1 MNTDHKT
8 MFSPAERADSKNIST
23 DAQLLATV
31 ESLHH
36 VGNAVPCIVLILN
49 KQGQV
54 VYRNQRLA
62 ELLRTA
68 SDQAVLGKRPGE
80 LFDCIHAYESP
91 NGCGTTKFCR
101 ECGAVKAIQKTQTQG
116 IPAVDECRIITRK
129 GDAYEFRVWASP
141 FHYSDKDFTIF
152 SLKDISDEKRRHVLE
167 RTFFHDINNLLS
179 SIKGYSD
186 ILLLRGSRDPEKVSK
201 YINNINLAIKQ
212 LCKEISSHRSLLQT
226 EKGESAVSIS
236 NVNSCLALEEI
247 IRLFSESK
255 KWRGRVIVIDEDSD
269 EVEVATDQTLLFR
282 VIENMVKNALE
293 ATAKGEQV
301 HISCKRSESSA
312 VFSVHN
318 PDYMPDSVQLQVFQR
333 SFSTKGKGR
342 GIGTYSMKLF
352 GEKYL
357 NGKVWFSS
365 TEDEGTTFYL
375 SLPLTY
381 PHIS

>member
-8 MFSPAERADSKNIST
+8 MFAPAERADSKNIST

-49 KQGQV
+49 KQRQI
-54 VYRNQRLA
+54 VYRNQRLE
-62 ELLRTA
+62 ELLRAT
-68 SDQAVLGKRPGE
+68 SDQAILGKLPGE
-80 LFDCIHAYESP
+80 LFECIHAYESP

-101 ECGAVKAIQKTQTQG
+101 ECGALKAIQKNQTQG
-116 IPAVDECRIITRK
+116 ITAVDECRIITK
-129 GDAYEFRVWASP
+129 NGHAYEFRVWASP

-152 SLKDISDEKRRHVLE
+152 SLMDISDEKRRHVLE
-167 RTFFHDINNLLS
+167 RTFFHDVNNLLMTIQS
-179 SIKGYSD
+179 YSE
-186 ILLLRGSRDPEKVSK
+186 LLYLRGSRDPEKVSK
-201 YINNINLAIKQ
+201 YIKKIDLASKQ
-212 LCKEISSHRSLLQT
+212 LCREISSHRILLQA
-226 EKGESAVSIS
+226 EKGESAVRIS
-236 NVNSCLALEEI
+236 NVNSRLVLDEI
-247 IRLFSESK
+247 IHLFSESK
-255 KWRGRVIVIDEDSD
+255 KWRGRTIVIDEDSD
-269 EVEVATDQTLLFR
+269 EVEVAADQTLLFR
-282 VIENMVKNALE
+282 VIENMVKNAFE
-293 ATAKGEQV
+293 ATEEGEQV
-301 HISCKRSESSA
+301 HISCKKSESSA

-318 PDYMPDSVQLQVFQR
+318 SGYMPDSVKFQVFQR

-357 NGKVWFSS
+357 KGKVWFTS

-381 PHIS
+381 PYTS